1 MKDYSRLDQSGKEN
15 NKIDHINILFN
26 DNNLSFKNENKKNNE
41 SISLSKSYSF
51 SKKKE
56 IKFDQSQEMNEYL
69 NYLKNY
75 RDKIIERNNR
85 YIKQISKRIFKRKI
99 NFYLPPLPNKIR
111 SFQKPQNF
119 NTISKFED
127 NKKIKNENI
136 NINKKKW
143 NYSSNSL
150 IKEKIYY
157 LGKSNLLFNPIVSP
171 KSSYFFD
178 MKKMK

>member
-85 YIKQISKRIFKRKI
+85 YIKQISKRIFKQKI
-99 NFYLPPLPNKIR
+99 NFYLPHLTNKIR

-136 NINKKKW
+136 NINKK
-143 NYSSNSL
+143 NGIIHL
-150 IKEKIYY
+150 IH
-157 LGKSNLLFNPIVSP
+157 
-171 KSSYFFD
+171 
-178 MKKMK
+178 